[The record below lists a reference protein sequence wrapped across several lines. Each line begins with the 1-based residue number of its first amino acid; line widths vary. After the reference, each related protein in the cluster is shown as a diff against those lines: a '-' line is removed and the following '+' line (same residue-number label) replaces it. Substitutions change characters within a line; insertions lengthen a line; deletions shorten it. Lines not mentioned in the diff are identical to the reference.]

1 MSDAPSSSLDATAS
15 YWCYHCNKR
24 VLVETL
30 DDLVVCCECNKGF
43 VESIQPIPAAYTTP
57 APPPPQ
63 PLSPD
68 LTVEDSSIGSH
79 FLQMLRLLAHA
90 PSQRSPPPHLDVLS
104 YDDDFFRLELNRG
117 NEIDDDEDEEED
129 EEEEEEENLTVNEE
143 EEEDEE
149 EEEEDDLRRRN
160 RFPLTTTRSRTGR
173 NRILDWAEI
182 LMGIEDNSIEFRL
195 ESDRYRGN
203 PADYIDDAA
212 GYEALLQNL
221 AEGDGGG
228 RRGAPPAAKSTIEAL
243 ETFEVSSSEGEMV
256 MVCAVCKDGMVMG
269 ETGKKL
275 PCGHCYHG
283 DCIVPWLGTRNSCPV
298 CRFQL
303 ETDDAEYEEERKK
316 RTSTT
321 LTDSAAASSSSSS
334 ASRRL

>member
-1 MSDAPSSSLDATAS
+1 MSDAPSSSPDATAS
-15 YWCYHCNKR
+15 HWCYHCNKR
-24 VLVETL
+24 VVVETL
-30 DDLVVCCECNKGF
+30 DDFVVCCECNKGF
-43 VESIQPIPAAYTTP
+43 VESIQPTPAAYSSP
-57 APPPPQ
+57 APPQ

-68 LTVEDSSIGSH
+68 LNVEDSSIGSH

-90 PSQRSPPPHLDVLS
+90 PSQRSPPRHLDVLS
-104 YDDDFFRLELNRG
+104 YEDDFFRLELNSR
-117 NEIDDDEDEEED
+117 NEIDDDEDEDEDDGD
-129 EEEEEEENLTVNEE
+129 EEEEDEEENLTVND
-143 EEEDEE
+143 EED
-149 EEEEDDLRRRN
+149 EEDDLRRRN
-160 RFPLTTTRSRTGR
+160 RFPLTTTQSRTGR

-182 LMGIEDNSIEFRL
+182 LMGIEDNSIEFRM
-195 ESDRYRGN
+195 ESDRYAGN

-228 RRGAPPAAKSTIEAL
+228 GGGRRGAPPAAKSAIEAL

-316 RTSTT
+316 RISTVS
-321 LTDSAAASSSSSS
+321 DSAAASSSSSTS
-334 ASRRL
+334 LY

>member
-1 MSDAPSSSLDATAS
+1 MSDAPSSSPAS
-15 YWCYHCNKR
+15 HWCYHCNKR
-24 VLVETL
+24 VVVETL

-43 VESIQPIPAAYTTP
+43 VESIQPIPAAYSSP
-57 APPPPQ
+57 APPQ

-90 PSQRSPPPHLDVLS
+90 PSQRSPPRHLDVLS
-104 YDDDFFRLELNRG
+104 YEDDFFRLELNSRT
-117 NEIDDDEDEEED
+117 EIDEDEDEDDGD
-129 EEEEEEENLTVNEE
+129 EEEEEDEEENLTVN
-143 EEEDEE
+143 DE

-182 LMGIEDNSIEFRL
+182 LMGIEDNSIEFRM
-195 ESDRYRGN
+195 ESERYTGN

-228 RRGAPPAAKSTIEAL
+228 GGRRGAPPAAKSAIEAL
-243 ETFEVSSSEGEMV
+243 ETFQVTSSEGETI

-303 ETDDAEYEEERKK
+303 QTDDAEYEEERKK
-316 RTSTT
+316 RTST
-321 LTDSAAASSSSSS
+321 LSDSATASSSSS
-334 ASRRL
+334 ASRH